1 MKNYFNLSFLFVAM
15 CFVAC
20 VPSSKTWDD
29 VSFLYRNTEILTI
42 TKVEFADTATI
53 LSVNA
58 KYPSGKWIR
67 IEKGTRLVADKNKS
81 YRLVSSDE
89 IAIGK
94 RISMPESGEI
104 DFKLFFEPMPKN
116 TAVFDYVESSD
127 MTAFCIYGLHDT
139 NRPLKQ
145 PKFKNECSESEM
157 AEGFFRTDTVY
168 IKGKI
173 DGYSR
178 DMGFSNILM
187 ARKNEITREDM
198 PLVIDVQPDG
208 SFETF
213 FVADYPKFESIFIQ
227 ASDFHKGYLIYVVP
241 ACTTM
246 VNIDKDWNLDI
257 TSPDKDVL
265 LCESLVEKRLFNMR
279 LLDYSERKNAVNQ
292 MTFNDYKNFVL
303 DKGAVFIN
311 LMDYLSWQ
319 NQLTPKERYYLR
331 LHAKSEMM
339 NAILSYP
346 WFLNSRWMQD
356 YVRMQGNREDTTL
369 RNNVMAVFD
378 FKNYEFMRDMSPND
392 VSMLTMY
399 NFPFSNYALSYILN
413 MNVSDIIVDSA
424 SVLIRKDTTMLNND
438 MRIMGTSEPT
448 LLGRISIMFSSGFYL
463 ECLREANI
471 EQRKYVEMKKS
482 LLNHPYLE
490 SELERMYAKE
500 LAQQVPYF
508 SLPEGEASNLLRR
521 MTDKYRGKYLMIDFW
536 GMNCAPCRGE
546 IERSKAMR
554 EALRNHPEVDFLF
567 IAAPAST
574 QEAYDK
580 YVKKNLDGEDCQLV
594 SQDEFNQLMQLFGFM
609 GIPHH
614 ETLDK
619 DGNVLTE
626 SFEYASTA
634 DVFLQQLN

>member
-1 MKNYFNLSFLFVAM
+1 
-15 CFVAC
+15 
-20 VPSSKTWDD
+20 
-29 VSFLYRNTEILTI
+29 
-42 TKVEFADTATI
+42 
-53 LSVNA
+53 
-58 KYPSGKWIR
+58 
-67 IEKGTRLVADKNKS
+67 
-81 YRLVSSDE
+81 
-89 IAIGK
+89 
-94 RISMPESGEI
+94 
-104 DFKLFFEPMPKN
+104 
-116 TAVFDYVESSD
+116 
-127 MTAFCIYGLHDT
+127 
-139 NRPLKQ
+139 
-145 PKFKNECSESEM
+145 
-157 AEGFFRTDTVY
+157 
-168 IKGKI
+168 
-173 DGYSR
+173 
-178 DMGFSNILM
+178 
-187 ARKNEITREDM
+187 
-198 PLVIDVQPDG
+198 
-208 SFETF
+208 
-213 FVADYPKFESIFIQ
+213 
-227 ASDFHKGYLIYVVP
+227 
-241 ACTTM
+241 
-246 VNIDKDWNLDI
+246 
-257 TSPDKDVL
+257 
-265 LCESLVEKRLFNMR
+265 
-279 LLDYSERKNAVNQ
+279 
-292 MTFNDYKNFVL
+292 
-303 DKGAVFIN
+303 
-311 LMDYLSWQ
+311 
-319 NQLTPKERYYLR
+319 
-331 LHAKSEMM
+331 
-339 NAILSYP
+339 
-346 WFLNSRWMQD
+346 
-356 YVRMQGNREDTTL
+356 
-369 RNNVMAVFD
+369 
-378 FKNYEFMRDMSPND
+378 
-392 VSMLTMY
+392 
-399 NFPFSNYALSYILN
+399 
-413 MNVSDIIVDSA
+413 
-424 SVLIRKDTTMLNND
+424 MLNND

-482 LLNHPYLE
+482 LLDHPYLE